1 MNEDA
6 RILKLPVL
14 LVSMAFL
21 LSAIGAFAFMDIGS
35 ELGPSSPE
43 EVFEEGTSDEV
54 PIAHGTRSPAMTTRS
69 VLVELF
75 TGTWCMFCPGAE
87 GALDR
92 LANEYPQTQ
101 LSILEYHVG
110 PSIGYIDPFEVPG
123 NYDRAL
129 YYSVSGY
136 PTAVFDGIDVK
147 SGGSTNPDDPTVY
160 NDYKMRIDNR
170 LPVPSPVTITLTGSL
185 GPITGSFTANITAI
199 DPIPPGLSNLKARF
213 VVYEDHNYT
222 YYQGP
227 YEFRLRYTVVENLP
241 EEPITINI
249 GQTLEFTKTFN
260 LDPSW
265 DLNQLGA
272 CVFIQ
277 ADSTQEILQTTSLNL
292 SALSSKVDLA
302 LSPIDI
308 SFSDPTPYETQTITI
323 YATVHNVGTLT
334 TPSNVYVRFYNGDP
348 DMGGSQ
354 IGAEQDAGIIAAGGS
369 AMVQVD
375 WDTTGFPWDNEIV
388 VVVDPLDNIR
398 EPENE
403 NNNKAP
409 KLIFVDP
416 NPPQVDYIII
426 KDAPGDPGSW
436 VEDSMYRLGDTDT
449 FYAAGY
455 NNSLGWIKD
464 VDASWSSDYPS
475 IGDVDPGPATSTTF
489 STLNP
494 GTCNIT
500 ADYSG
505 LSNTTGVL
513 TVSSFAI
520 LKQGWN
526 LISLP
531 LIQGDPSLTK
541 VLESI
546 DGNYDALQRYDIT
559 DSNDPWKHYKLGKPF
574 GNDLSSIDETMGF
587 WVYITQPGD
596 TVFFHNGAPATVNQT
611 IDLYP
616 GWNLV
621 GYPSLTSYDR
631 TQGLNKLT
639 FGTEVNSICSYDAT
653 TQNWKKLGST
663 DNFESGMG
671 YWVHATTTCVWEVPV

>member
-43 EVFEEGTSDEV
+43 EVIEEGTSNEI

-75 TGTWCMFCPGAE
+75 TGTWCPPCQGAE

-101 LSILEYHVG
+101 LSILEYHNGDV
-110 PSIGYIDPFEVPG
+110 YTVPG
-123 NYDRAL
+123 NDVREI
-129 YYSVSGY
+129 YYGVSAV
-136 PTAVFDGIDVK
+136 PTAVFDGIDQYV
-147 SGGSTNPDDPTVY
+147 GGSTNPDDPTTY
-160 NDYKMRIDNR
+160 NAYKMRIDNR
-170 LPVPSPVTITLTGSL
+170 LLFMSPVTITLNGSFGATTGS
-185 GPITGSFTANITAI
+185 ITANITTI
-199 DPIPPGLSNLKARF
+199 ESIPLGISNVKARF

-222 YYQGP
+222 VFVSGREY
-227 YEFRLRYTVVENLP
+227 RLRYTVVENLP
-241 EEPITINI
+241 EEPITLIT

-260 LDPSW
+260 LNPSW
-265 DLNQLGA
+265 DLNKLGA

-277 ADSTQEILQTTSLNL
+277 ADSSKEVLQTASLNL

-302 LSPIDI
+302 ISPIDI
-308 SFSDPTPYETQTITI
+308 SFSDPTPYETQIITI

-348 DMGGSQ
+348 IMGGSQ

-369 AMVQVD
+369 SMVQVD
-375 WDTTGFPWDNEIV
+375 WDTTGFPLDNEIV
-388 VVVDPLDNIR
+388 VVVDPINNIL

-409 KLIFVDP
+409 KRIFVDP

-426 KDAPGDPGSW
+426 RDAPDGGGSW
-436 VEDSMYRLGDTDT
+436 IGDTMYRLGNTAT

-455 NNSLGWIKD
+455 NDSLGWIED

-489 STLNP
+489 NTYNL

-505 LSNTTGVL
+505 LSNKTGVL
-513 TVSSFAI
+513 TISSQAI

-531 LIQGDPSLTK
+531 LIQGDPSLAK

-559 DSNDPWKHYKLGKPF
+559 NSNDPWKHYKLGKPF
-574 GNDLSSIDETMGF
+574 GNDLSAIDETMGF
-587 WVYITQPGD
+587 WIYITQPGD

-631 TQGLNKLT
+631 TQGLNKLS
-639 FGTEVNSICSYDAT
+639 FGTEVDSICSYDSA
-653 TQNWKKLGST
+653 TQNWKELGST